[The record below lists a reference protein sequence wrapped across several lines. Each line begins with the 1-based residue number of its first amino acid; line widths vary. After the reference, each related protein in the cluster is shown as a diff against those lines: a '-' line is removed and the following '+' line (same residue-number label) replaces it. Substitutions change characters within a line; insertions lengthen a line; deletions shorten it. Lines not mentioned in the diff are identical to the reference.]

1 MEQETS
7 QETRQ
12 IISQEVSQEKR
23 ELTGFHPIIRGIC
36 RFMTA
41 IGAVVLATMMCL
53 SVADICGRNFF
64 NRPIDGTYEIVS
76 LMVVLVGCLGL
87 GYCQLVKGNIMI
99 DVVTSRLSP
108 RWQATLN
115 VISYL
120 ISIAVCGIV
129 CWQISLRMHDYLLK
143 QFGGKTITLGIV
155 LWPFMFVMALCFAW
169 VTVIFCIDL
178 YHAFREVLKR

>member
-1 MEQETS
+1 MS
-7 QETRQ
+7 QE
-12 IISQEVSQEKR
+12 IIQEISPDKR
-23 ELTGFHPIIRGIC
+23 ALTGFHPAIVWTC
-36 RFMTA
+36 RVMTG
-41 IGAVVLATMMCL
+41 IGAVVLAIMMFL

-64 NRPIDGTYEIVS
+64 NKPIDGTYEIVS

-99 DVVTSRLSP
+99 DIVTKRLPP
-108 RWQATLN
+108 RGQAILN

-120 ISIAVCGIV
+120 ISIAVCGLV
-129 CWQISLRMHDYLLK
+129 VWQVSLRMHDYMLK
-143 QFGGKTITLGIV
+143 QLGGKTLSLGIV
-155 LWPFMFVMALCFAW
+155 LWPFMLLMVMCFTW